1 MPSLDAFMRDHIVPQ
16 FKRPHGVLGR
26 LAGAI
31 MANQPSNRTRNG
43 WTVQLLEC
51 RPDDR
56 VLEIGC
62 GPGVALEACLMAV
75 PSGRV
80 VGFDHSEA
88 MIAQAGRRQRP
99 ALRDGRLELR
109 VGGLELLFGL
119 EQTFD
124 RVFSVNV
131 VQFLPDLD
139 EALTRIFAATMP
151 GGRAATT
158 YMPRSRNPTRD
169 DALRMADRVV
179 RAKEGAGFT
188 DIRIGELPLGIVP
201 AVCVLARRGG

>member
-26 LAGAI
+26 LAGTI
-31 MANQPSNRTRNG
+31 MANRPSNRARNS
-43 WTVQLLEC
+43 WTVGLLEC
-51 RPDDR
+51 RPDDS

-62 GPGVALEACLMAV
+62 GPGLALESCLKAL
-75 PSGRV
+75 PAGRV
-80 VGFDHSEA
+80 VGIDHSEA
-88 MIAQAGRRQRP
+88 MIGQSGRRLRA

-109 VGGLELLFGL
+109 VGGLELLSGW
-119 EQTFD
+119 ERTFD

-131 VQFLPDLD
+131 VQFLPDTDDAFARLYA
-139 EALTRIFAATMP
+139 ALKP

-169 DALRMADRVV
+169 DALRMAERVA
-179 RAKEGAGFT
+179 RAKEAVRFEE
-188 DIRIGELPLGIVP
+188 IRVEELPLGTVP
-201 AVCVLARRGG
+201 ALCVLGERGR